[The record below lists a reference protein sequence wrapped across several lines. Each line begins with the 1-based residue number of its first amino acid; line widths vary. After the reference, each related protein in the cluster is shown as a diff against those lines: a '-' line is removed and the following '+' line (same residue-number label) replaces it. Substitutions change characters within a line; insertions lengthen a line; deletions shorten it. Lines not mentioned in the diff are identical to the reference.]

1 MYAAQGYFA
10 LCSSCSFCG
19 ATGGVIIALVYN
31 PGRIA

>member
-1 MYAAQGYFA
+1 VYFA
-10 LCSSCSFCG
+10 MCSSCSFCG